1 VSDEI
6 GFLQCMHDYRAN
18 VVALAFSL
26 SHLSCLSFSA
36 PGTVVCICHRL
47 ERISEFD
54 LVFVLEAGRVVESGP
69 PRELIGRPGGGRLAA
84 LVESYNVSHQ

>member
-1 VSDEI
+1 MISTIELIQSD
-6 GFLQCMHDYRAN
+6 LPP
-18 VVALAFSL
+18 LAFSL
-26 SHLSCLSFSA
+26 SCLSCLSFPA

-54 LVFVLEAGRVVESGP
+54 LVFVLEDGRVAESGP